1 MKKGFLVLFVLL
13 TVCAG
18 FVSAEGQQD
27 SADDEGFRIVLCN
40 NYSGN
45 TWRQAMVESW
55 IRAGEEAEAK
65 GLVSEVDVIT
75 TSENSPA
82 AQVEE
87 IQNLILQ
94 GYDAIVINAA
104 SGTALNGAVKEAR
117 DAGIIVVSFDNT
129 VTYEDSWRLDTD
141 FPGMGYAQVKYLAE
155 RYGEKAINVIE
166 IRGMAGTS
174 ADDAIH
180 SGIARG
186 LEEFKNI
193 NLVGSVYGNW
203 TSTVAQKEVAGIL
216 PPLPDITAVL
226 TQGGDG
232 FGAIKAFEAVGR
244 EVPVVIMGNRYDELR
259 MWKELE
265 TKTGYETMSIAAVP
279 SSAQIAFWTAI
290 EILSGNDVP
299 KQMKIPTFGFT
310 KEDLD
315 YQLASTPEGS
325 VANLDYPQQ
334 WVQQL
339 IENTKAG
346 KSAPESP

>member
-1 MKKGFLVLFVLL
+1 MKRVLFVLCVLL
-13 TVCAG
+13 TVCTG
-18 FVSAEGQQD
+18 IVSAVGQQE
-27 SADDEGFRIVLCN
+27 SPGTEGFRIVFCN
-40 NYSGN
+40 NYAGN
-45 TWRQAMVESW
+45 TMRQAMIESW
-55 IRAGEEAEAK
+55 VRAGEKAKAE
-65 GLVSEVDVIT
+65 GLVSESAVVT

-82 AQVEE
+82 AQIAE

-104 SGTALNGAVKEAR
+104 SGTALNGAVKDAR
-117 DAGIIVVSFDNT
+117 DAGIVVVSFDNT

-141 FPGMGYAQVKYLAE
+141 FPGMGYAQVRYLAE
-155 RYGEKAINVIE
+155 RFAGEVINVIE

-186 LEEFKNI
+186 LDEYKNI
-193 NLVGSVYGNW
+193 ISVGSVYGNW

-216 PPLPDITAVL
+216 PPLPEITAVL

-232 FGAIKAFEAVGR
+232 FGAIKAFEAAGR
-244 EVPVVIMGNRYDELR
+244 DVPVVIMGNRYDELR

-265 TKTGYETMSIAAVP
+265 TKNGYETMSIATAP
-279 SSAQIAFWTAI
+279 SSAQIAFWTTI

-299 KQMKIPTFGFT
+299 KQIGIPTFGFT
-310 KEDLD
+310 REDLD
-315 YQLASTPEGS
+315 SQLASTPEGS
-325 VANLDYPQQ
+325 VANIDYPRE

-339 IENTKAG
+339 IVNAKNG
-346 KSAPESP
+346 KPAPPNP